1 MKHFVTRN
9 SPLFI
14 LAVLCLVLAVLVP
27 DFRKPSNLQM
37 VTYRT
42 TVVGIM
48 AVGQVLVIVSG
59 GIDLSVA
66 CVAAMS
72 GVVASLSMTAWG
84 LPMPLGVA
92 MGALTGCAWGLLNG
106 FLVTRGGIPPFVA
119 TLGTMMAS
127 RGAALLL
134 AHGSTIPGL
143 PKSFLYL
150 GGTQTLFGMRAWWIP
165 VVITVT
171 ITLCVTVLLSQ
182 TRLGRALY
190 AVGGNAPAARLSG
203 VSLGRVRTS
212 AYVLSGLL
220 AGIAG
225 TLLASRTSVGDP
237 SAAEGDELNAIAAC
251 VIGGASLMGG
261 QGGAVGSLAGALIMN
276 VLVNVCNLK
285 GYNAYWQK
293 ILIGAIIVALVYY
306 DTSRKRK
313 AGLVRE

>member
-1 MKHFVTRN
+1 
-9 SPLFI
+9 
-14 LAVLCLVLAVLVP
+14 
-27 DFRKPSNLQM
+27 
-37 VTYRT
+37 
-42 TVVGIM
+42 
-48 AVGQVLVIVSG
+48 
-59 GIDLSVA
+59 
-66 CVAAMS
+66 
-72 GVVASLSMTAWG
+72 
-84 LPMPLGVA
+84 MPLGVA